1 MKTFNFFVV
10 ELKKLINDTI
20 KTDSGLELYIDTR
33 FEMGEF
39 EYRINEGPV
48 VASPFKYNTGVKPG
62 DTLYFH
68 HLVVMQGGQPL
79 TGEDDH
85 YIVKYD
91 PEAIN
96 SQAIAFKC
104 QDTGEIKTLGGWTLL
119 EAVEE
124 EEQFP
129 SDLIDMVEL
138 EEKLYGKAQMELVAK
153 HRMRE
158 VATWSKLKK
167 EFDDG
172 NFDKEDVNTH
182 QANSYMLRLQ
192 HQKNTITPG
201 TSQPEVFNVMGQLN
215 TLERVIRDKELQA
228 PKNKKRLK

>member
-10 ELKKLINDTI
+10 KLEKLINDTI
-20 KTDSGLELYIDTR
+20 KTDNGLELYIDTR

-39 EYRINEGPV
+39 EYRITEGPV
-48 VASPFKYNTGVKPG
+48 VASPFKYDTGVKPG

-79 TGEDDH
+79 TGDDDH

-124 EEQFP
+124 KEEFP
-129 SDLIDMVEL
+129 SDLIEMVEL
-138 EEKLYGKAQMELVAK
+138 EQKLPTKGRLVYGNEETDYMGLIAGDVVGFKKNRDYRIKIDGKEYYRTRSEDLLYVEE
-153 HRMRE
+153 E
-158 VATWSKLKK
+158 VYN
-167 EFDDG
+167 D
-172 NFDKEDVNTH
+172 
-182 QANSYMLRLQ
+182 
-192 HQKNTITPG
+192 
-201 TSQPEVFNVMGQLN
+201 
-215 TLERVIRDKELQA
+215 
-228 PKNKKRLK
+228 

>member
-10 ELKKLINDTI
+10 KLEKLINDTI

-39 EYRINEGPV
+39 EYRITEGPV
-48 VASPFKYNTGVKPG
+48 VASPFKYDTGVKPG

-79 TGEDDH
+79 TGNDDH

-124 EEQFP
+124 KEEFP
-129 SDLIDMVEL
+129 SDLIEMVEL
-138 EEKLYGKAQMELVAK
+138 EQKLPTKGRLVYGNEETDHMGLIAGDVVGFEKNRDYRIKI
-153 HRMRE
+153 
-158 VATWSKLKK
+158 
-167 EFDDG
+167 D
-172 NFDKEDVNTH
+172 DKEYYRTRSEDLLYVEE
-182 QANSYMLRLQ
+182 
-192 HQKNTITPG
+192 
-201 TSQPEVFNVMGQLN
+201 EVYN
-215 TLERVIRDKELQA
+215 D
-228 PKNKKRLK
+228 